1 MIYPV
6 ILCGGSGTRLWPL
19 SRKSYPKQF
28 SQLMGETSLFEQT
41 VRRVSGKGF
50 AAPIAVTNT
59 DYRFIVAEQL
69 QAAGAQKPTIMI
81 EPKARN
87 TAPAILVAALSLQ
100 DQPDAVMLVVPS
112 DHAIEDETAFK
123 TAMHAGEEAAEA
135 GKLVAF
141 GVKPDRP
148 ETGYGYLEM
157 FDVIDASIP
166 FAQPLKT
173 FVEKPNLETTKEF
186 LESGRYLW
194 NAGIF
199 MFRVCDILE
208 AFEVLCPRLMMPCR
222 RAVEGARTDLDFVR
236 LDETPYKTAEDISI
250 DYAVMEACETLFV
263 IPLECGWSDLG
274 SWASVWQSGN
284 ADKDGVVQNGNT
296 SAIECKNTLLR
307 SESEN
312 VQLVGIGLENI
323 SAIAM
328 GDAVL
333 VADMSKSENVKKAVA
348 LLKAEAIKQAEKFPK
363 DHRPWGYFET
373 VALGDRFQVKQI
385 VVHPG
390 AALSLQSHIH
400 RSEHWIVVAGSAN
413 VTVDKTVKLV
423 SENQSVYIPLG
434 AIHRL
439 ENPGKVPLHLIEV
452 QTGAYL
458 GEDDI
463 VRYEDIYARG
473 EAA

>member
-41 VRRVSGKGF
+41 VRRVSGTGF

-69 QAAGAQKPTIMI
+69 LAAGAQKPTIMI
-81 EPKARN
+81 EPQARN
-87 TAPAILVAALSLQ
+87 TAPAILAAALSLQ
-100 DQPDAVMLVVPS
+100 DQPDAVMLVMPS

-123 TAMHAGEEAAEA
+123 AAMHAGEEAAEA
-135 GKLVAF
+135 GKLVTF

-173 FVEKPNLETTKEF
+173 FVEKPNLETAKEF
-186 LESGRYLW
+186 LASGRYLW

-222 RAVEGARTDLDFVR
+222 RAVEGARTDLDFFR

-250 DYAVMEACETLFV
+250 DYAVMEACETLSV

-307 SESEN
+307 SESES

-348 LLKAEAIKQAEKFPK
+348 MLKAEEIKQAEKFPK

-390 AALSLQSHIH
+390 AALSLQSHVH

-413 VTVDKTVKLV
+413 VTVDETIKLV

-463 VRYEDIYARG
+463 VRYEDIYARD

>member
-28 SQLMGETSLFEQT
+28 AQLMGETSLFEQT
-41 VRRVSGKGF
+41 VRRVSGTGF
-50 AAPIAVTNT
+50 ATPIAVTNA

-81 EPKARN
+81 EPIARN
-87 TAPAILVAALSLQ
+87 TAPAILAAALSLQ
-100 DQPDAVMLVVPS
+100 NQPDAVMLVMPS
-112 DHAIEDETAFK
+112 DHAIEDETAFRTTILNGK
-123 TAMHAGEEAAEA
+123 EAAEA
-135 GKLVAF
+135 GKLVTF

-173 FVEKPNLETTKEF
+173 FVEKPQLETAKEF
-186 LESGRYLW
+186 VASGRYLW

-199 MFRVCDILE
+199 MFRVCDILD

-222 RAVEGARTDLDFVR
+222 RAVEGARTDLDFFR

-250 DYAVMEACETLFV
+250 DYAVMEACETLSV

-274 SWASVWQSGN
+274 SWASVWQLGN
-284 ADKDGVVQNGNT
+284 ADKDGVVQHGNT

-307 SESEN
+307 SETDGL
-312 VQLVGIGLENI
+312 QLVGIGLENI

-333 VADMSKSENVKKAVA
+333 VADMSKSENVKTAVA
-348 LLKAEAIKQAEKFPK
+348 MLKAEKIKQAEKFPK

-390 AALSLQSHIH
+390 AALSLQSHVH

-413 VTVDKTVKLV
+413 VTVDETVKLV

-463 VRYEDIYARG
+463 VRYEDIYARD